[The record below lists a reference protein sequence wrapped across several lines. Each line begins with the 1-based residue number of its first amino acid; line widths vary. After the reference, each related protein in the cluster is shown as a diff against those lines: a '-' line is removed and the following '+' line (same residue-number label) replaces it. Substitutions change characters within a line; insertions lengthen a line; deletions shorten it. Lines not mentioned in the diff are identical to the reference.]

1 MNSEKVLLSF
11 NRTRKAFLI
20 EYVCALFFLILAL
33 LSYEQALPFRADLQ
47 ARAAPVLF
55 IAAIAILA
63 YIEYS
68 CLSLHLE
75 ITPGKV
81 TIREGILTQSK
92 AHLMAFTITDIEVK
106 QSYWQ
111 ALWDYGDID
120 IFSASGE
127 QRRKIKDINHPL
139 IVVRELEKLVHS
151 NVPQKSSTLDK
162 MK

>member
-1 MNSEKVLLSF
+1 MSPDKVLLSF
-11 NRTRKAFLI
+11 NRTRKAFFI
-20 EYVCALFFLILAL
+20 EYICALFFLILAL
-33 LSYEQALPFRADLQ
+33 LSYKQTLPFESSLQ
-47 ARAAPVLF
+47 AKLASWFLF
-55 IAAIAILA
+55 VVILIVI

-127 QRRKIKDINHPL
+127 QRREIKDINHPL

-151 NVPQKSSTLDK
+151 NVP
-162 MK
+162 